1 MKIVREEC
9 HRALSGRAMRL
20 CLFIGLLLVL
30 GQGLCFYHHSIAEQK
45 FLESDSEYA
54 KETFPNVLYESYLG
68 GEGFTFFWELYLSL
82 FPILAVI
89 PFAGSFYQDI
99 EGGYIK
105 NLCSRVPKC
114 RVLFAKY
121 IAVFISGAISVV
133 FPLVISMAVA
143 ALCYPAQSPNA
154 LSMRSAI
161 SDIYVLSQYYFTRPM
176 VYHVI
181 YFVVLMLFGGVL
193 ASLSL
198 LATYYLNNA
207 LLVLFVPYLFY
218 TAQDLLC
225 QRLRVA
231 GWSIKK
237 IINLQDSPLYPSL
250 KTWQSMSISFLALFV
265 ITFFGF
271 LLIGWRRDTISWKNV
286 TDK

>member
-1 MKIVREEC
+1 MKILREEC
-9 HRALSGRAMRL
+9 HRALSGRTMRL
-20 CLFIGLLLVL
+20 CLLVGLLLVV
-30 GQGLCFYHHSIAEQK
+30 GQGVCFQLHLLEEQK
-45 FLESDSEYA
+45 VLESSPELA
-54 KETFPNVLYESYLG
+54 EEFFPNVLYESYLG

-82 FPILAVI
+82 FPILAVM

-105 NLCSRVPKC
+105 NLCSRVSKEK
-114 RVLFAKY
+114 VLFAKY
-121 IAVFISGAISVV
+121 IAVFVSGAIAVI
-133 FPLVISMAVA
+133 FPLIVSMAVN
-143 ALCYPAQSPNA
+143 ALWYPAQSPNA
-154 LSMRSAI
+154 LTMRSAM
-161 SDIYVLSQYYFTRPM
+161 SSIYVFSEYYYTHPM

-198 LATYYLNNA
+198 LATYYLNNI

-218 TAQDLLC
+218 TAQDLLF
-225 QRLRVA
+225 QRMQLA

-237 IINLQDSPLYPSL
+237 IINSQDNPVFPSL
-250 KTWQSMSISFLALFV
+250 KTWQSMSISFLVLFV

-271 LLIGWRRDTISWKNV
+271 LLIGWKRDCIAWKKSNG
-286 TDK
+286 